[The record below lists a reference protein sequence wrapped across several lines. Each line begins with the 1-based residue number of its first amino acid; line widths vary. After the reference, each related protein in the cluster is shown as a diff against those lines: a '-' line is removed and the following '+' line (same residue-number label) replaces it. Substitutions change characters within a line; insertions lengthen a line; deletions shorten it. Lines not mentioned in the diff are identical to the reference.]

1 MPALSDASD
10 DSAPREGY
18 PELAARIASC
28 TACPLATSRRSV
40 VVGSGPVPSRLLLVG
55 EGPGAQED
63 AAGVPFVGR
72 AGQLLDRLL
81 GEAGLDRGAVAVV
94 NVVKCRPPG
103 NRPPTRLEVDTCR
116 GWLSAQLARIDPQVI
131 VPLGG
136 TATAW
141 FLGRGLRLA
150 DVRGRTAQVDGR
162 SVLPTYHP
170 SAALRFGPAGE
181 PMALLRADL
190 GLAARLAT

>member
-1 MPALSDASD
+1 MPALSDPPIDYPALAS
-10 DSAPREGY
+10 
-18 PELAARIASC
+18 RIASC
-28 TACPLATSRRSV
+28 TACPLSVGRRRV
-40 VVGSGPVPSRLLLVG
+40 VVGSGPVPGPLLLVG

-63 AAGVPFVGR
+63 ALGLPFVGR

-81 GEAGLDRGAVAVV
+81 AEAGLDRADVAVT

-103 NRPPTRLEVDTCR
+103 NRPPSRREVDTCR
-116 GWLSAQLARIDPQVI
+116 GWLTAQLDAIDPRVI
-131 VPLGG
+131 VSLGG

-141 FLGRGLRLA
+141 FLGRGRRLA
-150 DVRGRTAQVDGR
+150 DVRGRTHDVAGR
-162 SVLPTYHP
+162 AVLPTYHP

-190 GLAARLAT
+190 AMAAGLSR